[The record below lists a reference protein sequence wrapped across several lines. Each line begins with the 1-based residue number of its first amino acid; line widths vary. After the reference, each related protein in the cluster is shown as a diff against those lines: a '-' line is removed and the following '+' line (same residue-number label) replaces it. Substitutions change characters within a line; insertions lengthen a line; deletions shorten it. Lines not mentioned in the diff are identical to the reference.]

1 MQEASTLKTLYD
13 SLDDV
18 MARADLPQM
27 LSALRTI
34 RSSLDA
40 LVSVPEFVGVQDKV
54 AMLEARVKEV
64 AVPKLA
70 QAFAD
75 RRGAPP
81 LPPRRSCGTAL
92 RPCSQGSAAPTVKA
106 RSAARSAACSAGCIP
121 ALAACS
127 A

>member
-18 MARADLPQM
+18 MARGDMSQM

-40 LVSVPEFVGVQDKV
+40 LVNVPEFVGVSDKV
-54 AMLEARVKEV
+54 ALLEARVKEM

-70 QAFAD
+70 QAITD
-75 RRGAPP
+75 RKG
-81 LPPRRSCGTAL
+81 G
-92 RPCSQGSAAPTVKA
+92 PTRCTVNVFV
-106 RSAARSAACSAGCIP
+106 
-121 ALAACS
+121 
-127 A
+127 